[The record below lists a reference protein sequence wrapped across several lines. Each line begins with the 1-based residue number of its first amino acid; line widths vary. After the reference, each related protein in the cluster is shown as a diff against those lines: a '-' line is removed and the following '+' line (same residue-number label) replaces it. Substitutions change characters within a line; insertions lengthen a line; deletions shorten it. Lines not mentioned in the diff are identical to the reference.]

1 MFGPQKNWQIGDRTF
16 NGNRSF
22 VKLKHFFLVLPIS
35 IITLYGCGDSPSN
48 EVSNEAIYEAPPEI
62 VKEYGYILDDYEVE
76 RDTVQPGDSFGKILF
91 DAKVD
96 YATIQQITDS
106 VADVFDT
113 RRIQVGKPFVL
124 LKTKD
129 TTEAAQVF
137 IYEKNREDYVV
148 VDFQDSISAAAKK
161 RPTTLYEREVS
172 GVINDNLSN
181 TFDDLGVSVNLAYKM
196 ADIYAWTIDFYKLNP
211 GDRFKVIYEERFV
224 NDSIPAGLGK
234 IKACLFEHKGREI
247 YAFRF
252 EHDSLPGGHD
262 YYDEKGENL
271 RRAFL
276 KGPLQYNRISSYYNL
291 KRRIKYYGY
300 KVRPHKGTDYA
311 GAIGTPILATADG
324 TVTKSERRGGNGN
337 YVKIRHNST
346 YETQYLHMQKRKVK
360 VGDFVRQGEVIG
372 TIGMTGNT
380 GGPHVCY
387 RFWKNGRQVD
397 PFKQDLPASEPMAS
411 ELIPIYDSI
420 KAPLH
425 SQLEAIPFVSE
436 ADQDDLSLEEE
447 APIQ

>member
-1 MFGPQKNWQIGDRTF
+1 MN
-16 NGNRSF
+16 
-22 VKLKHFFLVLPIS
+22 LKYLFSILVLALFLVS
-35 IITLYGCGDSPSN
+35 CGDKSTETTPN
-48 EVSNEAIYEAPPEI
+48 QEIYEAPPAM
-62 VKEYGYILDDYEVE
+62 VKEYGYVLDDFQVQ
-76 RDTVQPGDSFGKILF
+76 RDTVRAGDSFGKILF

-96 YATIQQITDS
+96 YATIQEISDS
-106 VADVFDT
+106 VKDIFDT

-124 LKTKD
+124 LKSKD
-129 TTEAAQVF
+129 TTSAAQVF

-148 VDFQDSISAAAKK
+148 VDFQDSIVAAAKK
-161 RPTTLYEREVS
+161 KPTTVYEREIS
-172 GVINDNLSN
+172 GVINNNLSS

-196 ADIYAWTIDFYKLNP
+196 ADVYAWTIDFYKLDA

-224 NDSIPAGLGK
+224 NDTIPAGLGK

-252 EHDSLPGGHD
+252 ENDSLPGGSD
-262 YYDEKGENL
+262 YFDEKGENL

-276 KGPLQYNRISSYYNL
+276 KGPLQFNRISSHYNL

-337 YVKIRHNST
+337 YVKIRHNGT
-346 YETQYLHMQKRKVK
+346 YETQYLHMQKRIAK
-360 VGDFVRQGEVIG
+360 VGEFVRQGEVIG

-397 PFKQDLPASEPMAS
+397 PFKEDLPASEPLAE
-411 ELIPIYDSI
+411 ELLPIFDSI
-420 KAPLH
+420 RGPIKK
-425 SQLEAIPFVSE
+425 QLDAIPFVS
-436 ADQDDLSLEEE
+436 DSQID
-447 APIQ
+447 APSMSIEHLQ

>member
-1 MFGPQKNWQIGDRTF
+1 MNIKPLI
-16 NGNRSF
+16 SIA
-22 VKLKHFFLVLPIS
+22 VLCFFLFS
-35 IITLYGCGDSPSN
+35 CGEKSTVTQTSQ
-48 EVSNEAIYEAPPEI
+48 EIYEAPPEM
-62 VKEYGYILDDYEVE
+62 VKEYGYILDEYDVQ
-76 RDTVQPGDSFGKILF
+76 RDTVRAGDSFGKILF

-96 YATIQQITDS
+96 YATIQEISDS
-106 VADVFDT
+106 VKDIFDT

-129 TTEAAQVF
+129 TTAAAQVF
-137 IYEKNREDYVV
+137 IYERNREDYVV
-148 VDFQDSISAAAKK
+148 VDFQDSITAAAKK
-161 RPTTLYEREVS
+161 RPVTIYEREIS
-172 GVINDNLSN
+172 GTINSNLSS

-196 ADIYAWTIDFYKLNP
+196 ADIYAWTIDFYKLDA

-252 EHDSLPGGHD
+252 KSDSLPGGVD
-262 YYDEKGENL
+262 YFDEKGDNL

-276 KGPLQYNRISSYYNL
+276 KGPLQFNRISSRYNL

-300 KVRPHKGTDYA
+300 RLRPHKGTDYA

-324 TVTKSERRGGNGN
+324 TVIKSERRGGNGN
-337 YVKIRHNST
+337 YVKIRHNGT
-346 YETQYLHMQKRKVK
+346 YETQYLHMQKRIAK
-360 VGDFVRQGEVIG
+360 VGEFVRQGEVIG

-387 RFWKNGRQVD
+387 RFWKNGKQVD
-397 PFKQDLPASEPMAS
+397 PFKEDLPAYKPLAENIIAVF
-411 ELIPIYDSI
+411 ETI
-420 KAPLH
+420 KAPLRA
-425 SQLEAIPFVSE
+425 QLDAIPFVSE
-436 ADQDDLSLEEE
+436 LEMEGSITTPEE
-447 APIQ
+447 L